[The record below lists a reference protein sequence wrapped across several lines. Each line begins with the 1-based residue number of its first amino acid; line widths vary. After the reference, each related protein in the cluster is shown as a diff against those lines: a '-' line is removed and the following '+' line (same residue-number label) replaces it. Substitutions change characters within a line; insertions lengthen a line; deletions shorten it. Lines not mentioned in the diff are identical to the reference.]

1 MGLVDATL
9 AGGGCLRL
17 LLRAPPLPSA
27 SHFPSSR
34 PCTHSG
40 INRAGGC
47 QEGCHVFDLTWFWSH
62 MFPASGE
69 HSLLPPFV
77 WQGGVQGYWQQFR
90 GLTDTLGTELAACC
104 TGWVEQS
111 FPRQCRLQEV
121 TSLHCHSSSVCL
133 LVIG

>member
-1 MGLVDATL
+1 M
-9 AGGGCLRL
+9 
-17 LLRAPPLPSA
+17 
-27 SHFPSSR
+27 
-34 PCTHSG
+34 
-40 INRAGGC
+40 
-47 QEGCHVFDLTWFWSH
+47 FDLTWFWSH

-111 FPRQCRLQEV
+111 FPRQCWLQESPL
-121 TSLHCHSSSVCL
+121 SLQLSLPPSDW
-133 LVIG
+133 VIGS